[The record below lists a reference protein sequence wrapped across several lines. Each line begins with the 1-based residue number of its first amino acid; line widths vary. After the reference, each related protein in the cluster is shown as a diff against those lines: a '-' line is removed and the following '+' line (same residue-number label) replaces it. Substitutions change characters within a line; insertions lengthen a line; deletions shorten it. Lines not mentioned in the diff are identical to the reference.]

1 MLPLAMSESL
11 QSLSV
16 LALDCQATGASPV
29 HGDLLELGWA
39 LCSGGGLLMPLQ
51 SRFVVPRTQR
61 PVRRAVRE
69 LTGWSEAC
77 LAESIEERELWRRF
91 GEDISQLRRNARQLP
106 CIIHF
111 ARFELGFLHDLHQR
125 LSDDGG
131 DFPLD
136 VVCLHAVASR
146 LFPDLP
152 RRSIRAVAGYLGH
165 APELMR
171 RSSGHVE
178 ATAFI
183 WRECL
188 PLLAAVG
195 VSTWSELKLWLGET
209 KAKRRNGLRQ
219 FPLERAHRLA
229 LPVGPGVYRFERRSG
244 DVLYVGKATSLKK
257 RVASHFKARGPASE
271 RALELLSQV
280 HAVSH
285 VATASA
291 LEAALLEC
299 EEIERLDPP
308 YNVQFRAPGDS
319 HAWFASRDLTESVA
333 VPDDEHRIG
342 PLPSKRAVA
351 SLVALARLCSHGDD
365 ARTLRAAALAVPQVF
380 LPDTELFA
388 EGLRFFLEQHFGA
401 ASGIDLPRLRARSL
415 SLWLE
420 YGRGESE
427 SSLEATES
435 EVPTDE
441 PSPADWDV
449 PRVVRRLERN
459 LIQVGLL
466 LRRARWLCL
475 LAEATVSYAE
485 RDMQQARALVISGA
499 CVCERHDLDSVA
511 QVTGLPAR
519 RRCARLQGQQSFD
532 KPAYHRMRV
541 LLTEL
546 RRVMGQGGG
555 VAVRWGSRTLSG
567 ARLEQLL
574 RDV

>member
-1 MLPLAMSESL
+1 MSESL
-11 QSLSV
+11 ETLSV
-16 LALDCQATGASPV
+16 LALDCQATGASPA

-39 LCSGGGLLMPLQ
+39 LCSGAGLLTPLH

-77 LAESIEERELWRRF
+77 LADSIDERELWRRF
-91 GEDISQLRRNARQLP
+91 TEDVAQVTLNARPLP
-106 CIIHF
+106 CIVHF
-111 ARFELGFLHDLHQR
+111 ARFELGFLQDLQQR
-125 LSDDGG
+125 LSTGG

-188 PLLAAVG
+188 PLLSAVG
-195 VSTWSELKLWLGET
+195 VATWPELKLWLGET
-209 KAKRRNGLRQ
+209 KAQRRSERRQ
-219 FPLERAHRLA
+219 FPLERARRLA
-229 LPVGPGVYRFERRSG
+229 LPVGPGVYRFERKSG

-257 RVASHFKARGPASE
+257 RVASHFKSRGPASE

-280 HAVSH
+280 HTVTH

-308 YNVQFRAPGDS
+308 YNVQFRSPGDVS
-319 HAWFASRDLTESVA
+319 AWFAGRDLTGSVD
-333 VPDDEHRIG
+333 VPDAGHRIG
-342 PLPSKRAVA
+342 PLPSKRALA
-351 SLVALARLCSHGDD
+351 SLAALAQLCSGGDEANS
-365 ARTLRAAALAVPQVF
+365 ARATALAVPQVF
-380 LPDTELFA
+380 LPEMELFA
-388 EGLRFFLEQHFGA
+388 AGLQAFLEQHFGA
-401 ASGIDLPRLRARSL
+401 ASGIDLGRLRARSL

-420 YGRGESE
+420 RGRGESE
-427 SSLEATES
+427 SSTAADEAENPAD
-435 EVPTDE
+435 EVGPT
-441 PSPADWDV
+441 DWDV

-459 LIQVGLL
+459 LIQAGLL

-475 LAEATVSYAE
+475 LAEATVAYAE
-485 RDMQQARALVISGA
+485 RDMQRARVLVIAGA
-499 CVCERHDLDSVA
+499 SVRERHDLESVA
-511 QVTGLPAR
+511 GLTRLAAR
-519 RRCARLQGQQSFD
+519 RLPSRQQRQASFD
-532 KPAYHRMRV
+532 KAAYHRMRV

-546 RRVMGQGGG
+546 HRVMAQGGE
-555 VAVRWGSRTLSG
+555 VAVRWGSRTLHR
-567 ARLEQLL
+567 AHLERLL

>member
-1 MLPLAMSESL
+1 MSESL

-16 LALDCQATGASPV
+16 LALDCQATGASPL

-39 LCSGGGLLMPLQ
+39 LCSGGGLLNPAQ
-51 SRFVVPRTQR
+51 SRFVVPRTER

-77 LAESIEERELWRRF
+77 LAGSIEERELWRRF
-91 GEDISQLRRNARQLP
+91 SDEIAPLTANMSPLP

-125 LSDDGG
+125 LSNGG

-188 PLLAAVG
+188 PLLSALG
-195 VSTWSELKLWLGET
+195 VSTWPELKLWLGET
-209 KAKRRNGLRQ
+209 KARRSQRRQ
-219 FPLERAHRLA
+219 FPLERARRLA

-257 RVASHFKARGPASE
+257 RVASHFKSRGPASE

-280 HAVSH
+280 HTVTH
-285 VATASA
+285 VVTASA

-308 YNVQFRAPGDS
+308 YNVQFRTPLDVN
-319 HAWFASRDLTESVA
+319 AWFACRDLTQSVDG
-333 VPDDEHRIG
+333 PDDLHRIG
-342 PLPSKRAVA
+342 PLPSERALA
-351 SLVALARLCSHGDD
+351 SLAALARLCSNGDD
-365 ARTLRAAALAVPQVF
+365 VRKLRAAALAVPPAF
-380 LPDTELFA
+380 LPDAELFA
-388 EGLRFFLEQHFGA
+388 EGLRAFFEQHFGT
-401 ASGIDLPRLRARSL
+401 ASGADLVGLRARSR

-420 YGRGESE
+420 RGRAEPELSPE
-427 SSLEATES
+427 P
-435 EVPTDE
+435 EVPTDAA
-441 PSPADWDV
+441 PPADWDV
-449 PRVVRRLERN
+449 ARVVRRLERN
-459 LIQVGLL
+459 LIQAGLL

-475 LAEATVSYAE
+475 LADATVAYAE
-485 RDMQQARALVISGA
+485 CDMSQARALVISGA
-499 CVCERHDLDSVA
+499 SVCERHDLESVA
-511 QVTGLPAR
+511 GVTELTAR
-519 RRCARLQGQQSFD
+519 RLRPRQRRQASFD
-532 KPAYHRMRV
+532 KAAYHRMRV

-546 RRVMGQGGG
+546 HRVMAQGGE
-555 VAVRWGSRTLSG
+555 VAVRWGSRTFSG
-567 ARLEQLL
+567 VHLERLL